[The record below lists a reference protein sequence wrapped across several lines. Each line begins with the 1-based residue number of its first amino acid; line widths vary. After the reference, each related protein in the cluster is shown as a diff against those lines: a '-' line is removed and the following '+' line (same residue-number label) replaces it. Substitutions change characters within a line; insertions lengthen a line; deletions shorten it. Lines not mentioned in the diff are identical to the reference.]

1 MNVSDQLHSLT
12 NLSPSPVSTIEYTQ
26 WILELFW
33 ILWQKDTFLP
43 LTTNQTL
50 IIQPI
55 FFTKGAISAPSIVYK
70 TDNSFI
76 NIPIFQLCL
85 EST

>member
-1 MNVSDQLHSLT
+1 MDSRVALDIVAKRYISSLDHE
-12 NLSPSPVSTIEYTQ
+12 P
-26 WILELFW
+26 
-33 ILWQKDTFLP
+33 
-43 LTTNQTL
+43 QTL

-70 TDNSFI
+70 TDHSFI
-76 NIPIFQLCL
+76 NILIFQLCL